1 MLRDLL
7 VAYLGSFKTEA
18 ELYAPFEALLHAMGY
33 SHVHLLH
40 GPVEFGKDLI
50 GRRDGRQWAFQL
62 KHGDVGLTAWR
73 NEIQGQCL
81 EMFTTEAVHPDF
93 SRRIG
98 LTGVLVL
105 NGRLKAGAMDR
116 SRQFNST
123 LPRRSRDKF
132 EVWDLD
138 RMAEL
143 LEQSLPA
150 LGTNSFALRYGYL
163 EHALR
168 IGKAGLAEIEQYTAS
183 WWDTV
188 SREPSTLS
196 SVVIEACIAS
206 RLLSRCGLAL
216 LAPYM
221 LLGAIRVALADAIER
236 RQGTS
241 EVVALLARV
250 FREQVSALA
259 LGCNEHPDGLRSLVL
274 CGGDGMFG
282 VPCRALLLAELICLA
297 VECGPDSDATDADSL
312 RKVFEGLRALPVLH
326 RPPSDRYAVSVLLV
340 AKRICE
346 WESSEAASSYLMHVA
361 CHCNDFL
368 DQGGLGLAS
377 PYAKPE
383 EEMWRYMAPESEACP
398 YERQSDS
405 FVISASLD
413 ALKAMGHADAARL
426 VLQDTRAVG
435 GIPTRIVPDTGA
447 GALFLANNNAMN
459 VMLHAL
465 HEGVSEAEIQL
476 DTHLMQ
482 YPKLH
487 LKSPGFPPSYYWAV
501 SALLRDRWHPEML
514 RVQTRRAN

>member
-7 VAYLGSFKTEA
+7 VAYLSSFKTEA

-33 SHVHLLH
+33 SHVHFLH

-81 EMFTTEAVHPDF
+81 EMFTTEAGHPDF

-123 LPRRSRDKF
+123 LPRRNRDKF

-168 IGKAGLAEIEQYTAS
+168 IGKAGLAEIDQYTAS

-188 SREPSTLS
+188 SREPSTLN

-236 RQGTS
+236 RQKISG
-241 EVVALLARV
+241 VVALLARV
-250 FREQVSALA
+250 FREQVFTLA
-259 LGCNEHPDGLRSLVL
+259 QGCNDHPDGLRGLVL
-274 CGGDGMFG
+274 LGGDGNFG
-282 VPCRALLLAELICLA
+282 VPCRALLLAELTCLA
-297 VECGPDSDATDADSL
+297 VEFGLDADVQGADSL

-340 AKRICE
+340 AKRICD
-346 WESSEAASSYLMHVA
+346 WESSAAASRYLMRVA

-368 DQGGLGLAS
+368 NQGGLGLAS
-377 PYAKPE
+377 PYAKPD
-383 EEMWRYMAPESEACP
+383 EEMWRYTAPETEACP

-405 FVISASLD
+405 FVISACLD
-413 ALKAMGHADAARL
+413 ALKAIGDAQAVSK

-447 GALFLANNNAMN
+447 AALFLTNNNAMN

-465 HEGVSEAEIQL
+465 HDGVSEAEAQL
-476 DTHLMQ
+476 DTHFLQ
-482 YPKLH
+482 YPQFQ
-487 LKSPGFPPSYYWAV
+487 LKSPEFPSSYYWAI
-501 SALLRDRWHPEML
+501 SALLRDRWHPELL
-514 RVQTRRAN
+514 RPQTRKAN